1 MSGHETKIRVQ
12 YYETDSM
19 GIVHHSNYIRYFET
33 ARTEML
39 RDSGYAYDDMEKAG
53 VWMPVLS
60 VSVEYKMPAV
70 YDEVISVF
78 CSVEKLGGASVNL
91 AYEVRGADG
100 RLCAMG
106 RSSHGFTDP
115 NLKPLRMKKQIPELY
130 EFFRGMEIESSRREC
145 EDSNEG

>member
-1 MSGHETKIRVQ
+1 MRQVAAKGDEMKFEAKIRVQ

-33 ARTEML
+33 ARTEMMREAGL
-39 RDSGYAYDDMEKAG
+39 PYDAMEKAG

-60 VSVEYKMPAV
+60 VTAEYKMPAL

-78 CSVEKLGGASVNL
+78 CRIEKLRGASVDL
-91 AYEVRGADG
+91 AYEVRGEDG
-100 RLCAMG
+100 RLCAVG

-115 NLKPLRMKKQIPELY
+115 DLKPVRMKKEQPEMY
-130 EFFRGMEIESSRREC
+130 EVFSRMASE
-145 EDSNEG
+145 E

>member
-1 MSGHETKIRVQ
+1 MKFEAKIRVQ

-33 ARTEML
+33 ARTEMM
-39 RDSGYAYDDMEKAG
+39 REAGFPYDAMEKAG

-60 VSVEYKMPAV
+60 VTAEYKMPAL

-78 CSVEKLGGASVNL
+78 CWIEKLRGASVDL
-91 AYEVRGADG
+91 AYEVRGEDG
-100 RLCAMG
+100 RLCAVG

-115 NLKPLRMKKQIPELY
+115 ELKPVRMKKEQPEMY
-130 EFFRGMEIESSRREC
+130 EVFSRMAEA
-145 EDSNEG
+145 E